1 MYEVMVQA
9 HFSAAHR
16 LRDYKG
22 KCENLHGHNWKV
34 EAVVGSTRLNDI
46 GMVVDFKEARER
58 LNQVIRDLDHT
69 NLNELPYFKEVNPT
83 SENIAKYLYSKLSDL
98 IKKEGLKVKRV
109 LVWETDSS
117 CASYFEN
124 MGS

>member
-16 LRDYKG
+16 LRDYEG

-46 GMVVDFKEARER
+46 GMVIDFKDAKER

-69 NLNELPYFKEVNPT
+69 NLNELRYFKEVNPT
-83 SENIAKYLYSKLSDL
+83 SENIARYLYSMLSDL

-117 CASYFEN
+117 CASYFEK
-124 MGS
+124 

>member
-9 HFSAAHR
+9 DFSAAHR
-16 LRDYKG
+16 LMEYSG
-22 KCENLHGHNWKV
+22 KCESLHGHNWKV

-46 GMVVDFKEARER
+46 GMVIDFKEARER

-83 SENIAKYLYSKLSDL
+83 SENIAKHLYSRLSDL
-98 IKKEGLKVKRV
+98 IKKKGLKVKRV

-117 CASYFEN
+117 CASYFET
-124 MGS
+124 